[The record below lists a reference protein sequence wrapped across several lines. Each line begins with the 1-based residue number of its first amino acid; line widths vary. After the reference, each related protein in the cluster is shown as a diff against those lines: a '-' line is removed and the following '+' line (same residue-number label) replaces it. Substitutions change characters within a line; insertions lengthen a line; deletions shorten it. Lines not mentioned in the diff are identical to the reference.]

1 MPTSTAT
8 HSLRRLQFLRLIE
21 IGGQLAALGAAVF
34 WLELALPMVP
44 ILTIIAT
51 LAALTLLTWP
61 RLASPRPV
69 AEPELFAQLLVDV
82 AAFSLLLYFT
92 GGATNPFVSVY
103 LLPLS
108 IAAALLSAPYAW
120 ATSAITIACY
130 TLLLYFYV
138 PLPGMEHQMNMTT
151 LVGTTLMAGD
161 EHALH
166 MHGAQSDQFG
176 MHVIGMWLNFVAS
189 AGLITFFVQRI
200 AGSLRQRERE
210 LAAARE
216 ETLRNERIVALGT
229 LAAGTA
235 HELGTPLA
243 TVAVVAQDLQEEF
256 ANDPELGPQLA
267 LIRGQVAQCKAVLQR
282 LVESMG
288 QLSAEDKRGV
298 SLASYAEQIAE
309 RWRLLWPNTPLAVRV
324 GAGHAAIRIDST
336 LEQAVL
342 NLLNNAAQ
350 ASPAGIELETET
362 HGEAAVLRILDHG
375 PGPAPEVIAAAGK
388 SFLSEHSQGGMGIGL
403 YLANATIERQGGT
416 VRLFKRNS
424 GGCTEITLPVADTNQ
439 DD

>member
-1 MPTSTAT
+1 MSTATAT

-21 IGGQLAALGAAVF
+21 IGGQLAALGAAIF
-34 WLELALPMVP
+34 WLKLDLP
-44 ILTIIAT
+44 ILPIAAVIGT

-69 AEPELFAQLLVDV
+69 AELELFSQLLVDV
-82 AAFSLLLYFT
+82 AAFSLLLYFS

-108 IAAALLSAPYAW
+108 IAAALLSAPFAW
-120 ATSAITIACY
+120 ATSAITVACY

-138 PLPGMEHQMNMTT
+138 PLPGMEHQMSMTT
-151 LVGTTLMAGD
+151 LLGSD

-166 MHGAQSDQFG
+166 VHGADNSQFG

-200 AGSLRQRERE
+200 AGSLRERERE

-243 TVAVVAQDLQEEF
+243 SVAIVAKDLQEEF

-282 LVESMG
+282 LVDSVG
-288 QLSAEDKRGV
+288 QLHAEEKRDV
-298 SLASYAEQIAE
+298 SLASQVEQVAE
-309 RWRLLWPNTPLAVRV
+309 RWQLLWPNTPLTLRL
-324 GAGHAAIRIDST
+324 GADATATIHIDST
-336 LEQAVL
+336 LEQALL

-350 ASPAGIELETET
+350 ASPTGIELETEIRDKT
-362 HGEAAVLRILDHG
+362 AVLRILDHG
-375 PGPAPEVIAAAGK
+375 PGPAPEVVAAAGK
-388 SFLSEHSQGGMGIGL
+388 TFLSDRSERGMGIGL
-403 YLANATIERQGGT
+403 YLANATIERLGGT
-416 VRLFKRNS
+416 VRLFS
-424 GGCTEITLPVADTNQ
+424 HAAGGCTEITLPLADAKMA
-439 DD
+439 